1 MEVKRCIENDLLVI
15 TGIENNLNKYFEQK
29 EIQDRIFYIL
39 QERNVINTTKSIYK
53 SVIKEKGILDFLKE
67 NDLYRCYGREE
78 NKVVL
83 LYPDIWVMVT
93 MESSSENMAKIMLQA
108 AGEKTSFDF
117 IPVSFKSEE
126 QQKQSIINNKKAR
139 EYFGITNRSDLHLH
153 HINPDWKY
161 NDVDR
166 YVKWDYENG
175 DVVVMTA
182 SAHIKLHQSL
192 RK

>member
-15 TGIENNLNKYFEQK
+15 SGIENNLNKYFESRDF
-29 EIQDRIFYIL
+29 QDKVFYIL
-39 QERNVINTTKSIYK
+39 KDRNILDTTKEMYLIT
-53 SVIKEKGILDFLKE
+53 VNEKGLLNLLKE
-67 NDLYRCYGREE
+67 LDLYRCYGRED
-78 NKVVL
+78 NKIVL
-83 LYPDIWVMVT
+83 IYPDLWTLVT
-93 MESSSENMAKIMLQA
+93 MESSSENFAKILLQA
-108 AGEKTSFDF
+108 SSDSKYFDF
-117 IPVSFKSEE
+117 IPVSFKTEE
-126 QQKQSIINNKKAR
+126 QKKQSIINNRKAR
-139 EYFGITNRSDLHLH
+139 EYFGITDKSDLHLH

-166 YVKWDYENG
+166 YIKWDYENG